1 MKIIG
6 MLLLSVALG
15 QLGQVEGVVGKVETT
30 VDKKANFAAFRTY
43 SWGPGYNAERAE
55 THKLIVAACDA
66 EMLKS
71 GFTKVA
77 TGADVT
83 LSYYT
88 VKSTYVDVKAL
99 DKAQRSGPGDA
110 AATSVVGRLVVI
122 MRSGTPAQQV
132 WSASTREFVDP
143 APAKLAATIQT
154 AAARLFE
161 TYPGRKPARP

>member
-6 MLLLSVALG
+6 MLLLSLALG
-15 QLGQVEGVVGKVETT
+15 QVDGVVGKVETT
-30 VDKKANFAAFRTY
+30 LNKNANFAAFRTY
-43 SWGPGYNAERAE
+43 SWGPGYNAERAD

-99 DKAQRSGPGDA
+99 DKAQQAGGGDA
-110 AATSVVGRLVVI
+110 APSSVVGRLVVI
-122 MRSGTPAQQV
+122 MRTGTPAQQV

-143 APAKLAATIQT
+143 DPAKLGETIRTAT
-154 AAARLFE
+154 ARLFE